1 MQTRLAHLSFSA
13 NGRLRLKA
21 EGSGMRQVL
30 LDSRQ
35 MSKPDPKHVT
45 ALLADV
51 RRGNKN
57 AIDDL
62 MALVYPE
69 LRQIAARYLRSERPT
84 HTLQTTGLVHEAYA
98 RMFGSGRV
106 DWKNRAHFFAA
117 MAKEMRRIL
126 VDYARARNA
135 QKGPGK
141 QVMIS
146 LTDAKDVG
154 TRPDEDL
161 LAVDEALTRLEQLEP
176 RACRIV
182 ELRFF
187 TGLNERE
194 TAEALQISVSTLKR
208 DWQFAKAWLYNELS
222 SRAARSSPPE

>member
-1 MQTRLAHLSFSA
+1 
-13 NGRLRLKA
+13 
-21 EGSGMRQVL
+21 
-30 LDSRQ
+30 
-35 MSKPDPKHVT
+35 MSKSDPKQVT
-45 ALLADV
+45 ALLAEI
-51 RRGNKN
+51 RGGNTN
-57 AIDDL
+57 AMDDL
-62 MALVYPE
+62 MAVVYPE
-69 LRQIAARYLRSERPT
+69 LRQIAARYLRTERPT
-84 HTLQTTGLVHEAYA
+84 HTLQATALVHETYA
-98 RMFGSGRV
+98 RMFGSRRV

-141 QVMIS
+141 RVVIS
-146 LTDAKDVG
+146 LTNAKDVG

-161 LAVDEALTRLEQLEP
+161 LALDEALTRLEQLEP

-208 DWQFAKAWLYNELS
+208 DWQFAKSWLFKELS
-222 SRAARSSPPE
+222 S

>member
-1 MQTRLAHLSFSA
+1 
-13 NGRLRLKA
+13 
-21 EGSGMRQVL
+21 
-30 LDSRQ
+30 
-35 MSKPDPKHVT
+35 MSKPGPQQVT
-45 ALLADV
+45 ALLAEV
-51 RRGNKN
+51 RLGNKN
-57 AIDDL
+57 AVDDL
-62 MALVYPE
+62 MALVYQE
-69 LRQIAARYLRSERPT
+69 LRQIAAHYLRSERPT

-98 RMFGSGRV
+98 RMFGSGRL

-117 MAKEMRRIL
+117 MATEMRRIL

-141 QVMIS
+141 RVMIS

-161 LAVDEALTRLEQLEP
+161 LAVDEALTRLEQLQP

-208 DWQFAKAWLYNELS
+208 DWQFAKAWLFNELR
-222 SRAARSSPPE
+222 SRGAGTGTAD